1 MICNESK
8 MHDTQANVILIRDE
22 YRNWKKKEWNYRS
35 GIFQMNYLDGTNRP
49 DNTFAVHQCAKYSID
64 PT

>member
-1 MICNESK
+1 
-8 MHDTQANVILIRDE
+8 MHDTQ

-35 GIFQMNYLDGTNRP
+35 GIFQMNYLDGTNKP

-64 PT
+64 PKQSHEEAVKSNG